1 MSYGLLGILVLALD
15 IWMILDIVKK
25 PFETLEKVIWILV
38 ILIAP
43 LIGAAIYFFLK
54 YKSNQ

>member
-1 MSYGLLGILVLALD
+1 
-15 IWMILDIVKK
+15 MILDIVKK

-38 ILIAP
+38 ILVFP
-43 LIGAAIYFFLK
+43 LIGAAIYFSLK

>member
-1 MSYGLLGILVLALD
+1 MPYILGILVLALD

-38 ILIAP
+38 ILVFP
-43 LIGAAIYFFLK
+43 VLGAAIYFFLK